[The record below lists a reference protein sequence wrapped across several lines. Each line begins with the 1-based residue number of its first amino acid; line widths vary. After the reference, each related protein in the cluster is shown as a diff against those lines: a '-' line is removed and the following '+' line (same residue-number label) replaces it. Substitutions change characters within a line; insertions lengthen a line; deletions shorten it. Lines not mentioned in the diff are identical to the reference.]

1 MSDWETLLY
10 DAQQDYWTLIDRIND
25 RDPTLCNDN
34 WKEVTIDF
42 DMPYIDGVYQN
53 INVEDMIDVVT
64 DLIFNEYRSLYLEG
78 KLDKTKENL
87 GLVEFK
93 NKLDGFANKRRELLV
108 AKREEKETRE
118 EYLKLLKGKKKK
130 KLNSY
135 VVSAW
140 GQLNTDNTGNAGD
153 DTDGDVDSDIYW
165 RKRTKD
171 FDLDVIKSFLE
182 NHGKTI
188 QGKMAIVQSIY
199 DAAAN
204 TSNLSRLPYSV
215 DKLLSD
221 YRKNRIIVLKDII
234 DAFDKPYDKIFNTF
248 LSLKNRMSDEEDVLN
263 LKGKNK
269 EAVIR
274 QKTGESVYEI
284 YKADAI
290 ANEASDGETESEDDE
305 SLTVPDNLTDEFKTP
320 KAKQI
325 MQKLVEAGWLNPDWQ
340 PMGLSIA
347 ERGYLA
353 GEIADRLEIDAKWK
367 VMGQMWNANPET
379 LRQANIKASNQKKT
393 LKFIEKIKKILG

>member
-135 VVSAW
+135 VVSGW

-171 FDLDVIKSFLE
+171 FDLDVIKSILE

-263 LKGKNK
+263 LKEKNK

>member
-171 FDLDVIKSFLE
+171 FDLDVIKSILE

>member
-1 MSDWETLLY
+1 MY

-171 FDLDVIKSFLE
+171 FDLDVIKSILE

-263 LKGKNK
+263 LKEKNK

-290 ANEASDGETESEDDE
+290 ANEASDGETESE
-305 SLTVPDNLTDEFKTP
+305 
-320 KAKQI
+320 
-325 MQKLVEAGWLNPDWQ
+325 
-340 PMGLSIA
+340 
-347 ERGYLA
+347 R
-353 GEIADRLEIDAKWK
+353 R
-367 VMGQMWNANPET
+367 
-379 LRQANIKASNQKKT
+379 
-393 LKFIEKIKKILG
+393 

>member
-1 MSDWETLLY
+1 MY

-135 VVSAW
+135 VVSGW

-171 FDLDVIKSFLE
+171 FDLDVIKSILE

-263 LKGKNK
+263 LKEKNK

-274 QKTGESVYEI
+274 QKTGERVYEI

-353 GEIADRLEIDAKWK
+353 GEIADRLGIDAKWK

>member
-135 VVSAW
+135 VVSGW

-171 FDLDVIKSFLE
+171 FDLDVIKSILE

-263 LKGKNK
+263 LKEKNK

-274 QKTGESVYEI
+274 QKTGERVYEI

-353 GEIADRLEIDAKWK
+353 GEIADRLGIDAKWK

>member
-135 VVSAW
+135 VVSGW

-171 FDLDVIKSFLE
+171 FDLDVIKSILE

>member
-1 MSDWETLLY
+1 MVD
-10 DAQQDYWTLIDRIND
+10 
-25 RDPTLCNDN
+25 
-34 WKEVTIDF
+34 KEI
-42 DMPYIDGVYQN
+42 
-53 INVEDMIDVVT
+53 VE
-64 DLIFNEYRSLYLEG
+64 LFLKRNESA
-78 KLDKTKENL
+78 LDKTKENL

-171 FDLDVIKSFLE
+171 FDLDVIKSILE

-263 LKGKNK
+263 LKEKNK

>member
-135 VVSAW
+135 VVSGW

-171 FDLDVIKSFLE
+171 FDLDVIKSILE

-305 SLTVPDNLTDEFKTP
+305 SLTVPDNLADEFKTP

>member
-10 DAQQDYWTLIDRIND
+10 DAHQDYWTLIDRIND

-135 VVSAW
+135 VVSGW
-140 GQLNTDNTGNAGD
+140 GQLNTDSTGNAGD
-153 DTDGDVDSDIYW
+153 DTDDDVDIDIYW

-171 FDLDVIKSFLE
+171 FDLDVIKSILE

-188 QGKMAIVQSIY
+188 QEKMSIVQSIY

-221 YRKNRIIVLKDII
+221 YRKNRVIVLKDII

-263 LKGKNK
+263 LKEKNK

-274 QKTGESVYEI
+274 QKTGERVYEI
-284 YKADAI
+284 YKADAK

>member
-171 FDLDVIKSFLE
+171 FDLDVIKSILE

-263 LKGKNK
+263 LKEKNK

>member
-135 VVSAW
+135 VVSGW
-140 GQLNTDNTGNAGD
+140 GQLNTDSTGNAGD
-153 DTDGDVDSDIYW
+153 DTDDDVDSDIYW

-171 FDLDVIKSFLE
+171 FDLDVIKSILE

-263 LKGKNK
+263 LKEKNK